1 MAIMAMN
8 ATAGGRICL
17 VLAVVLSGCG
27 KVEQNDPQAART
39 AKVEAKRQQARCGS
53 AGALD
58 QLKQLLFDQATR
70 APGSDAAA
78 LDGLAD
84 YSFVRMESPVVK
96 GWDPAL
102 QLTRCAGRLI
112 LEVPNGARR
121 AFAGERSLQADI
133 DYTAQPA
140 ADGRGLVY
148 ALSGAEPILAKL
160 VAFQLNARAYQPP
173 PAIDEQPEGSENEAV
188 ETTRTDASPTSPNLA
203 PAPPRPT
210 VPADAAPPPRRNSEP
225 ERGPERIAAPSPQ
238 TPERSTPEG
247 GEATVRAFYNALGVG
262 DGASASARVIPE
274 KRNSRAFS
282 PDAISQFYGRLAE
295 PLRLTEV
302 VPTANGAYRVRYRYS
317 TGRSQCNGVAVV
329 RVVKRAGRDYIR
341 SIDALSGC

>member
-1 MAIMAMN
+1 MAIMAMD

-17 VLAVVLSGCG
+17 LLAVVLGGCG
-27 KVEQNDPQAART
+27 KVQQNDPQAART

-78 LDGLAD
+78 LDRLAD

-112 LEVPNGARR
+112 LEVPSAARR
-121 AFAGERSLQADI
+121 AFAGERSLRADI

-140 ADGRGLVY
+140 ADGKGLVY
-148 ALSGAEPILAKL
+148 ALSGAEPIVAKL
-160 VAFQLNARAYQPP
+160 VAFQLNTRAYQP
-173 PAIDEQPEGSENEAV
+173 PAIDEQPEGMENEAV
-188 ETTRTDASPTSPNLA
+188 ETDRTDASPASPNLA
-203 PAPPRPT
+203 PVPPRPT
-210 VPADAAPPPRRNSEP
+210 VPADAAPPPRRTPEP
-225 ERGPERIAAPSPQ
+225 ERGQERIAAPSLQ
-238 TPERSTPEG
+238 SPERSTPEG
-247 GEATVRAFYNALGVG
+247 GEATVRAFYNALGAG
-262 DGASASARVIPE
+262 DGATASARVVPE

-302 VPTANGAYRVRYRYS
+302 VPVANGAYRVRYRYS
-317 TGRSQCNGVAVV
+317 TGGSQCNGVAVV
-329 RVVKRAGRDYIR
+329 RVVERAGRDYIR
-341 SIDALSGC
+341 RIDALNGC